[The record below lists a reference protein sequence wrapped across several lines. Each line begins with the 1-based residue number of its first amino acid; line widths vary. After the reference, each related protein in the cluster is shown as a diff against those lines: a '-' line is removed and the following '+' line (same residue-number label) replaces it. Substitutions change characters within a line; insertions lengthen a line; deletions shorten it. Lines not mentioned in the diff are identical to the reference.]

1 MTDEKLSDK
10 IDKTNKL
17 LEEMLKDSK
26 LPKEKKFNFP
36 KVPASK
42 LKKGYILVLVLRSNL
57 NLIAKKLPI
66 VNGNVYLS
74 ENKTYHLTESQ
85 YIGLYKGK
93 IPFVIIPEWSI
104 EPLTREVLVK
114 NAEDNKTLVKPQ
126 RQLIHLMEDANLLE
140 NAKPKRSFRGII
152 IIGLVLVGLY
162 YLASSQGWI

>member
-17 LEEMLKDSK
+17 LEEMLKADK
-26 LPKEKKFNFP
+26 LPKEKKFNLG

-42 LKKGYILVLVLRSNL
+42 LKKGYILVLILRNNL
-57 NLIAKKLPI
+57 NLIARKLPI
-66 VNGNVYLS
+66 VNGNIYLS
-74 ENKTYHLTESQ
+74 ENKTYHLAESQ

-93 IPFVIIPEWSI
+93 IPFILIPEWSI
-104 EPLTREVLVK
+104 EPLNRDVLMK
-114 NAEDNKTLVKPQ
+114 TIEDNKTLVKPQ

-140 NAKPKRSFRGII
+140 NAKPKGSFKGII